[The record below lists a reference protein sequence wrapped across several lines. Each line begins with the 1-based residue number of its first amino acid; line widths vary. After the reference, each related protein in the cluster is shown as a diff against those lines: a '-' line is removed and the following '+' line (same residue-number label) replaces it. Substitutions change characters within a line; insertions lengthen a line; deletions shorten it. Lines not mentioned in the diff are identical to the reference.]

1 MKKRQ
6 IMALSLAA
14 AMAAA
19 AVTGCG
25 APSRPD
31 GSGEAG
37 STDASSDS
45 GGESKDGVVE
55 LTFMGV
61 GGIPSGN
68 PGRKG
73 RHCGF

>member
-6 IMALSLAA
+6 ILALALAA

-31 GSGEAG
+31 G
-37 STDASSDS
+37 
-45 GGESKDGVVE
+45 
-55 LTFMGV
+55 F
-61 GGIPSGN
+61 
-68 PGRKG
+68 R
-73 RHCGF
+73 